1 MLSKFANKAVVITG
15 GASGLGLEMAR
26 KSARLGMRVALVDN
40 NANNLAKATTM
51 LTSEFKDMVPPL
63 TIAADVS
70 DEKQMDTLGESV
82 KKHFGGAPNYVFNNA
97 GVAFGGLVWEN
108 TVDEWNWVLGVNL
121 MGVVHGIRVF
131 TPMMLEAAKAD
142 KSFRGR
148 IVNTSSMAGLV
159 SIPLSAMYN
168 VSKHAVVTLSETLYQ
183 DLALVSDQISASVLC
198 PFFVPTGIAASPKPD
213 SVANN
218 KVAMTA
224 SKAIAEGY
232 SAQAVSRGKISAEQV
247 ADIVFDALEKDQF
260 YIYTHPKTLVSFK
273 ERAEAILEAK
283 NPTDPYIGK
292 PEIGA
297 QLKAALR
304 DADARKKK

>member
-1 MLSKFANKAVVITG
+1 
-15 GASGLGLEMAR
+15 
-26 KSARLGMRVALVDN
+26 MRVALVDN
-40 NANNLAKATTM
+40 NANNLAKAATM
-51 LTSEFKDMVPPL
+51 LTSEFKDMIPPL

-97 GVAFGGLVWEN
+97 GVASGGLVWEN

-218 KVAMTA
+218 KGAMTA